1 MRTKQKVRS
10 IFLSALML
18 LCCLSAFPVAS
29 FAADYQTGDV
39 IEFGNYPQTLIAD
52 ETLISELEAESAE
65 AAWQPMWYSS
75 DPASETYFYKDVFLG
90 ENEYRAIRFSSIHS
104 GAQSRYGYETNTVY
118 WFRFEPVE
126 WTVLDPESGL
136 LIANAILDTQPSNH
150 TVYDGQYADGEHLY
164 YLNNY
169 AHSTVRTWMNGAFLG
184 AVFSEEESS
193 VLILREQDNSLPGMD
208 EVYSRYASENTSDLV
223 FLLSYFE
230 AENEEFFPDD
240 TNRVRCG
247 TDYAR
252 ALGLENYYN
261 QNPEGSPENDFWFLR
276 SPGHTST
283 THGYIG
289 LTGTIS
295 SGIDCY
301 SFDVGICPAVYIDL
315 DAYALLNEP
324 DDPTPSVYDDL
335 TFSFEDGIL
344 FVSGSGKIPTVDEAD
359 PAPFLPYAEECNAI
373 VINEGVE
380 AVQTDAFAGLDNVE
394 MLILN
399 GDIRLEDGAF
409 SSNEAIA
416 TVICKK
422 TVQAAPDAF
431 SAEADIEFYESKAMP
446 HAGVLPGNV
455 NVIPYSFADGTLTFD
470 GRVSMDTYGL
480 LDLMA
485 VMCSYYEPIRFI
497 SFTSYTSLD
506 VPFYV
511 FKEDSFVPADN
522 NTLEGVRFSVK
533 ISGEKDWETITFN
546 EFCALADT
554 NEINRFR
561 LVADIETGE
570 EVQDHDYEIKEEQP
584 IVVIIKR
591 VLKWITTLLNKL
603 FSIFSKF

>member
-1 MRTKQKVRS
+1 MRTWQKVCG

-18 LCCLSAFPVAS
+18 SCGLFAFSNVGL
-29 FAADYQTGDV
+29 AADYETGNV
-39 IEFGNYPQTLIAD
+39 IAFGNYPQTLISD
-52 ETLISELEAESAE
+52 ETLISELDAESAE
-65 AAWQPMWYSS
+65 ATWQPMWYTSNS
-75 DPASETYFYKDVFLG
+75 ANEAYFYKDVFLG

-118 WFRFEPVE
+118 WFRFDPVE

-136 LIANAILDTQPSNH
+136 LIANAILDTQPYNH
-150 TVYDGQYADGEHLY
+150 TVYSGQYADEAHLY

-169 AHSTVRTWMNGAFLG
+169 AHSTIRTWLNGTFSETA
-184 AVFSEEESS
+184 FSEEEADI
-193 VLILREQDNSLPGMD
+193 LIVREQDNSMPGMD
-208 EVYSRYASENTSDLV
+208 AYYTQYACENTSDPV
-223 FLLSYFE
+223 FLPSYE
-230 AENEEFFPDD
+230 EVGNEEWFADD
-240 TNRVRCG
+240 NSRIRGG
-247 TDYAR
+247 TAYAR
-252 ALGLENYYN
+252 ALGVENYYN
-261 QNPEGSPENDFWFLR
+261 QVHEGAPENDYWFLR
-276 SPGHTST
+276 SPDQVSNKQ
-283 THGYIG
+283 GYVG
-289 LTGTIS
+289 LTGGIH

-301 SFDVGICPAVYIDL
+301 SFDVGVCPAVYIDL

-324 DDPTPSVYDDL
+324 DDPIPSLYDDL
-335 TFSFEDGIL
+335 TFSFENGIL
-344 FVSGSGKIPTVDEAD
+344 LVSGSGEIPTVDEAD
-359 PAPFLPYAEECNAI
+359 PAPFLPYAEECNVI

-380 AVQTDAFAGLDNVE
+380 AVQADAFAGLHNVE
-394 MLILN
+394 ILILN

-409 SSNEAIA
+409 SSNETIA

-422 TVQAAPDAF
+422 TVQTAPDAL
-431 SAEADIEFYESKAMP
+431 SSEADIAFYEPKATP
-446 HAGVLPGNV
+446 HTGALSGNV
-455 NVIPYSFADGTLTFD
+455 NVIPYSFSDDTLTFD

-546 EFCALADT
+546 EFCTLADSQDLS
-554 NEINRFR
+554 RFR

-570 EVQDHDYEIKEEQP
+570 DVQDNDFEIREENP
-584 IVVIIKR
+584 VVIVIKR